1 MLNVPRH
8 RHRTVAHLTTVDL
21 SLRYLLG
28 AQLDGARERGDEV
41 IGISAAGPHVPWLE
55 ERGVRHVAL
64 ASSTR
69 GWGLKADLRAA
80 AELWRVLRRE
90 RPDVLHTHNPKP
102 GIYGRIVG
110 RLAGVPCVVNTV
122 HGLYATEDDPTTK
135 RAAVYGLEAIAS
147 RCSHAELVQN
157 PEDLDLL
164 RRWRISPPARTELLG
179 NGVDLTRFRPPT
191 PAERAAARAR
201 IGVDDDAVVV
211 GFVGRLVAEKGLPE
225 LLEAHRLG
233 GGAFQLVVV
242 GPDDPEKADALDR
255 ALIDEATAAGVR
267 FLGHRD
273 DVEELY
279 RAFDVLCLPSHREG
293 FPRSAM
299 EAAATGLPLVVT
311 DIRGCRQVVDQDR
324 NGVLVPV
331 RSPGALA
338 EALVRLAKDAQVRL
352 ELGGESRRKAEEDF
366 DERRVVERV
375 LAAYERAA
383 EERGRRHD
391 RVQRVVDVATATVGL
406 VVLSPIIAATAL
418 AVRRRLGS
426 PVLFEQ
432 TRPGRDGRPFRI
444 RKFRTMSD
452 ERDEHGELLPDEV
465 RLGRFGTVMRAT
477 SLDELP
483 ELINVLRGE
492 MSIVGPRPLLM
503 EYLELY
509 SHEQAR
515 RHEVRPGITGLAQV
529 NGRNTQSW
537 DERFADDVW
546 YVDHRSLRLDLA
558 IIAATVLQVLRREDV
573 TEDGHVTR
581 APFAG
586 NEAEA

>member
-1 MLNVPRH
+1 MLNVPRR
-8 RHRTVAHLTTVDL
+8 RHRKVAHLTTVDL
-21 SLRYLLG
+21 SLRYLLA

-41 IGISAAGPHVPWLE
+41 IGISAAGPHVEWLE
-55 ERGVRHVAL
+55 DRGIRHVAL
-64 ASSTR
+64 GSSTR
-69 GWGLKADLRAA
+69 GWGLRADLRAT

-122 HGLYATEDDPTTK
+122 HGLYATEDDPPAK
-135 RAAVYGLEAIAS
+135 RGIVYGLEAVAS

-157 PEDLDLL
+157 PEDLELL
-164 RRWRISPPARTELLG
+164 RRWRISPPRRTELLG
-179 NGVDLTRFRPPT
+179 NGVDLGRFRPPT
-191 PAERAAARAR
+191 TAERRAARSL
-201 IGVDDDAVVV
+201 IGVPDDTVVV

-225 LLEAHRLG
+225 LLEAHRLS
-233 GGAFQLVVV
+233 GGAYRLVVV

-255 ALIDEATAAGVR
+255 DLIEEAAAAGVH

-273 DVEELY
+273 DVDELY

-299 EAAATGLPLVVT
+299 EAAATGLPLVLT
-311 DIRGCRQVVDQDR
+311 DIRGCRQVVDTDR
-324 NGVLVPV
+324 NGALVPV
-331 RSPGALA
+331 GDPAALS
-338 EALVRLAKDAQVRL
+338 EALVRLAKDPLLRL
-352 ELGGESRRKAEEDF
+352 EWGGESRRKAEEDF
-366 DERRVVERV
+366 DERRVVDRV
-375 LAAYERAA
+375 LASYERAA
-383 EERGRRHD
+383 VERGRLHD
-391 RVQRVVDVATATVGL
+391 RAQRCFDVVAAGVGL
-406 VVLSPIIAATAL
+406 VVLSPVIAATAV

-432 TRPGRDGRPFRI
+432 TRPGRHGRPFRI

-483 ELINVLRGE
+483 ELVNVLRGE

-503 EYLELY
+503 DYLELY
-509 SHEQAR
+509 SDEQAR
-515 RHEVRPGITGLAQV
+515 RHDVRPGITGLAQV
-529 NGRNTQSW
+529 NGRNTQTW
-537 DERFADDVW
+537 DERFADDTW
-546 YVDHRSLRLDLA
+546 YVDHRSLRLDLS
-558 IIAATVLQVLRREDV
+558 IIATTVLQVLRREDV
-573 TEDGHVTR
+573 AEEGHVTR
-581 APFAG
+581 APFEG
-586 NEAEA
+586 NEVAG

>member
-1 MLNVPRH
+1 MLNVPRR
-8 RHRTVAHLTTVDL
+8 RHRKVAHLTTVDL

-28 AQLDGARERGDEV
+28 AQLDGALQRGDEV
-41 IGISAAGPHVPWLE
+41 IGISADGPNVPWLE

-64 ASSTR
+64 DSSSR

-80 AELWRVLRRE
+80 AQLWGVLRRE

-122 HGLYATEDDPTTK
+122 HGLYATEDDPVPK
-135 RAAVYGLEAIAS
+135 RVAVYGLEAIAS

-157 PEDLDLL
+157 PEDVELL
-164 RRWRISPPARTELLG
+164 RRLRISPPGRTELLG
-179 NGVDLTRFRPPT
+179 NGVDLARFRPPT
-191 PAERAAARAR
+191 AAERATARAG
-201 IGVDDDAVVV
+201 IGVDEDTVVV
-211 GFVGRLVAEKGLPE
+211 GFVGRLVAGKGLPE

-255 ALIDEATAAGVR
+255 ATIDEAAAAGVR

-293 FPRSAM
+293 FPRAAM
-299 EAAATGLPLVVT
+299 EAAATGLPLVLT
-311 DIRGCRQVVDQDR
+311 DIRGCRQVVDPDR
-324 NGVLVPV
+324 NGALVPV

-338 EALVRLAKDAQVRL
+338 EALVRLAKDPRLRL
-352 ELGGESRRKAEEDF
+352 EWGGESRRKAEEDF
-366 DERRVVERV
+366 DERRVVDRV
-375 LAAYERAA
+375 LAAYDRADD
-383 EERGRRHD
+383 ERGRRHD
-391 RVQRVVDVATATVGL
+391 RAQRIFDL
-406 VVLSPIIAATAL
+406 VAATAGL
-418 AVRRRLGS
+418 VLLAPVMAATAFAVRRRLGA

-432 TRPGRDGRPFRI
+432 IRPGRGGRPFRI

-483 ELINVLRGE
+483 ELLNVLKGE

-503 EYLELY
+503 EYLALY
-509 SHEQAR
+509 SDEQAR
-515 RHEVRPGITGLAQV
+515 RHDVRPGITGLAQV

-546 YVDHRSLRLDLA
+546 YVDHRSLRLDIS
-558 IIAATVLQVLRREDV
+558 IIATTVLQVLRREDV
-573 TEDGHVTR
+573 AEDGHVTR
-581 APFAG
+581 APFEG
-586 NEAEA
+586 NEAGS